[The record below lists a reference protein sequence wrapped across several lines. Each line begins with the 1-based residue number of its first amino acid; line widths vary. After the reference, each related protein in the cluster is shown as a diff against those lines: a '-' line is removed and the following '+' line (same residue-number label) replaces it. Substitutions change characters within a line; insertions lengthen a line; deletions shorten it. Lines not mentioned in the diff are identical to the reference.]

1 MAVLS
6 EGPLHRDA
14 LVERLDRAGHLDALR
29 ADGVDEEDLA
39 EAVEDELLCT
49 DAVWSSAADV
59 LALSSHLTDGLVLTH
74 RLTSDEI
81 TRGEVVMTPDLVVL
95 DWDDLD
101 GLELAG
107 GGLLERRLG
116 AHVPGEDN
124 SVLAGPGGWLSVFAP
139 GDIVAFVR
147 TGQSVRVEP
156 AGSLG
161 DDRHEVDLLRGAID
175 GVIPPGGSDEAFPFI
190 LDALTA
196 DPTAFRHPVR
206 PLGELLQA
214 AGLEQRGFSFGRVG
228 DDWLTTG
235 EQHALGVRR
244 RLADMWG
251 FNQCCQ
257 DAFDQAFD
265 ALDQAQR
272 DVGID
277 ARAVAYSLS
286 HGAVAP
292 ALAEYCIDLE
302 REAELAELADAVI
315 AGSSRHTA
323 GARLLVAEV
332 ADLHGDAL
340 GAEAALRHALRDDPA
355 YGPAASGLARY
366 ELDRGDVNRAITL
379 LHHEELDTD
388 APLLAFLEGFRD
400 RFDAP
405 FVGVGRNERCPC
417 GSGRKFKVCCA
428 RDRVA
433 PLSARTALV
442 TAKLAIF
449 AGRRTPRSRIVGIA
463 SSACDP
469 DDPDLA
475 SSIADMVGEPLII
488 DFAIWEGGI
497 ADDYLAERGDLLPPD
512 ERRLIEDLLGQ
523 PRRLW
528 EVTEVEPGTRLTLR
542 DTATG
547 DQVVVDER
555 LASQDRESGELSLAR
570 VAQLENQNQFM
581 GTPMSIPLRL
591 RDSALRL
598 VDSAPDA
605 DELATWYGQ
614 AIAFPTLVNSDRE
627 PIVMCRAELTTA
639 LVLPELHAALDAVLD
654 RVDEGDWCKHAE
666 RQGDEDEEEEGWIDR
681 GILLGRVTFEDD
693 RLAIETNSE
702 GRLER
707 LLATITAAV
716 PDAEVVVEERTDPR
730 RSVAEQARSESPD
743 AEPREDIPPAEVA
756 AVLDQFIRKQEVAW
770 VDESIPALGGLTPRQ
785 ALDDPTRR
793 EDLLALLREMG
804 GRTAAGGSGGF
815 DADRIRSLLG
825 LGTDTGTG

>member
-1 MAVLS
+1 
-6 EGPLHRDA
+6 
-14 LVERLDRAGHLDALR
+14 
-29 ADGVDEEDLA
+29 
-39 EAVEDELLCT
+39 
-49 DAVWSSAADV
+49 
-59 LALSSHLTDGLVLTH
+59 
-74 RLTSDEI
+74 
-81 TRGEVVMTPDLVVL
+81 
-95 DWDDLD
+95 
-101 GLELAG
+101 
-107 GGLLERRLG
+107 
-116 AHVPGEDN
+116 
-124 SVLAGPGGWLSVFAP
+124 
-139 GDIVAFVR
+139 
-147 TGQSVRVEP
+147 
-156 AGSLG
+156 
-161 DDRHEVDLLRGAID
+161 
-175 GVIPPGGSDEAFPFI
+175 
-190 LDALTA
+190 
-196 DPTAFRHPVR
+196 
-206 PLGELLQA
+206 
-214 AGLEQRGFSFGRVG
+214 
-228 DDWLTTG
+228 
-235 EQHALGVRR
+235 
-244 RLADMWG
+244 
-251 FNQCCQ
+251 
-257 DAFDQAFD
+257 
-265 ALDQAQR
+265 
-272 DVGID
+272 
-277 ARAVAYSLS
+277 
-286 HGAVAP
+286 
-292 ALAEYCIDLE
+292 
-302 REAELAELADAVI
+302 
-315 AGSSRHTA
+315 
-323 GARLLVAEV
+323 
-332 ADLHGDAL
+332 
-340 GAEAALRHALRDDPA
+340 
-355 YGPAASGLARY
+355 
-366 ELDRGDVNRAITL
+366 
-379 LHHEELDTD
+379 
-388 APLLAFLEGFRD
+388 
-400 RFDAP
+400 
-405 FVGVGRNERCPC
+405 
-417 GSGRKFKVCCA
+417 
-428 RDRVA
+428 
-433 PLSARTALV
+433 
-442 TAKLAIF
+442 
-449 AGRRTPRSRIVGIA
+449 
-463 SSACDP
+463 
-469 DDPDLA
+469 
-475 SSIADMVGEPLII
+475 
-488 DFAIWEGGI
+488 
-497 ADDYLAERGDLLPPD
+497 LLPPD

-654 RVDEGDWCKHAE
+654 RVDEGDWCKPAE
-666 RQGDEDEEEEGWIDR
+666 RQGDEDEEEEEWIDR

-804 GRTAAGGSGGF
+804 GRTAAGGNGGF